1 MVNFSEETQ
10 TIPAPDLNSK
20 RTGLPKIM
28 AGAKS
33 QADQLHN
40 FLQKSI
46 HAGQLY
52 TLAEG
57 LKLSEADIDAWFPT
71 FLAQYKED
79 EQIIIEKCRILWT
92 DDAYDERKVKCGFPK
107 TAADIKELFDTGRL
121 DESLFEPKLSV
132 ADMAIINAAE
142 EPVFAE
148 GQRVKDNKPEKCPT
162 CKVMGSCPGTCKNV
176 LAVYDRVIEY
186 IGRGLH
192 SSTKVAFEDAEEVR
206 KALQK
211 YRTMMAQHMHP
222 HLRDYFL
229 SGRYRTWEDLQNAV
243 RRAFGVKEEKVT
255 IPDLFKKIEEVV
267 SAKRPVEQKM
277 GKLSKIVKQ
286 IAIKD
291 KNDFFVTADFEGD
304 RIPMRHP
311 EAYSPLVNTL
321 LTYIMWAGIPKS
333 KWEEIQTEFERRT
346 DAGWSYKTWHTH
358 RPTLYE
364 IMDKHRGV
372 GEVNAIENEV
382 VEPVEDEVCAVDRGY
397 PKMNNRRQFTP
408 ANRRRGNTQPREAR
422 GPSQARGPPLSMAER
437 HKQNAEAPQNTRNL
451 CNHCTHHDPF
461 KRAVYHPTGAGFGG
475 LGKCCLF
482 DKSGAERK
490 DGHGRGV
497 DNIVYN
503 PIEVE
508 GFVRAVIA
516 DVPLYDDDN
525 GADDIES
532 AAWNNINAGNSF

>member
-1 MVNFSEETQ
+1 
-10 TIPAPDLNSK
+10 
-20 RTGLPKIM
+20 M

-57 LKLSEADIDAWFPT
+57 LKLSEADIEAWFPT

-107 TAADIKELFDTGRL
+107 NAAGVKELFDSGRL
-121 DESLFEPKLSV
+121 DADLFEPKLSS
-132 ADMAIINAAE
+132 ADMNIIDAAAE
-142 EPVFAE
+142 LVFAE
-148 GQRVKDNKPEKCPT
+148 GQRTGEDSKLAKCPS
-162 CKVMGSCPGTCKNV
+162 CQVLGSCPGTCKNV
-176 LAVYDRVIEY
+176 IAVYDRITEY
-186 IGRGLH
+186 ISRGLH
-192 SSTKVAFEDAEEVR
+192 VNTKSAFEGADAVR
-206 KALQK
+206 KTLQK
-211 YRTMMAQHMHP
+211 YRTMMAQHIHP

-255 IPDLFKKIEEVV
+255 IPDLFRKIEEVV

-291 KNDFFVTADFEGD
+291 KDDFFITADFEGD

-364 IMDKHRGV
+364 IMDKHRGI
-372 GEVNAIENEV
+372 GEVNAIESEV
-382 VEPVEDEVCAVDRGY
+382 SEPAEEEVCAVDRGN

-408 ANRRRGNTQPREAR
+408 ANRRGNSQPKQTR
-422 GPSQARGPPLSMAER
+422 GPSQHQGPSLSMAER
-437 HKQNAEAPQNTRNL
+437 KKQNAEAPQNTRTL

-461 KRAVYHPTGAGFGG
+461 KRAVYHPTGSGFGG
-475 LGKCCLF
+475 FGKCCLF
-482 DKSGAERK
+482 DKNGAERK
-490 DGHGRGV
+490 DSNGRGV
-497 DNIVYN
+497 DNIAYD
-503 PIEVE
+503 PIEVD
-508 GFVRAVIA
+508 GFVRAIIA
-516 DVPLYDDDN
+516 DVPLYDDEDN
-525 GADDIES
+525 ADNVES
-532 AAWNNINAGNSF
+532 AAWNSNAGGCFP